1 MDTGRIAGKRAIVT
15 GAGSGIGRAT
25 AIRFAQEGARV
36 GLIDIDQARLDDTVT
51 TITQAGGEGLALVAD
66 VTQED
71 QVAHAVRQAAEAFG
85 GLDVIVSNAGVE
97 LIGRDGRVHEIEKTV
112 WDETIAVN
120 LSGMF
125 LICKYG
131 VAELLKTGGGSVICT
146 ASPTG
151 FVGQGGGITAYSAS
165 KGGVH
170 ALIRVMAHDYAADNI
185 RVNGVVPGFTDT
197 AMTGW
202 VKADPAFEEQLVSG
216 IPLKRAGRAEEVAA
230 MMLFLASDESSYA
243 TGAYFFIDGGMT
255 AV

>member
-1 MDTGRIAGKRAIVT
+1 MGTGRIEGKRAIIT

-25 AIRFAQEGARV
+25 ALRFAREGARV
-36 GLIDIDQARLDDTVT
+36 ALLDIDGPALEETATAIRA
-51 TITQAGGEGLALVAD
+51 AGGDALTFTTD

-71 QVAHAVRQAAEAFG
+71 QVSAAVQGTTDAFG

-97 LIGRDGRVHEIEKTV
+97 LIGQDGRVHELDQTTWRQTLDI
-112 WDETIAVN
+112 N
-120 LSGMF
+120 LTGMF
-125 LICKYG
+125 LVCKHG
-131 VAELLKTGGGSVICT
+131 IRAMLHSGGGSVICT

-197 AMTGW
+197 GMTEW
-202 VKADPAFEEQLVSG
+202 VKRDPAFQAELVNG
-216 IPLKRAGRAEEVAA
+216 IPMKRAGTAEEVAA
-230 MMLFLASDESSYA
+230 MMLFLASDESAYA
-243 TGAYFFIDGGMT
+243 TGAYFFVDGGMT

>member
-1 MDTGRIAGKRAIVT
+1 VGTGRIEGKRAIVT

-36 GLIDIDQARLDDTVT
+36 GLIDIDSAALEESVAV
-51 TITQAGGEGLALVAD
+51 IAKAGGDGLALVAD
-66 VTQED
+66 VTQEE
-71 QVAHAVRQAAEAFG
+71 QVAHAVRRAAEAFG
-85 GLDVIVSNAGVE
+85 GLDVVVSNAGVE
-97 LIGRDGRVHEIEKTV
+97 LIGQDGRVHEIEQAI
-112 WDETIAVN
+112 WDKTIAIN
-120 LSGMF
+120 LTGMF

-131 VAELLKTGGGSVICT
+131 VAELLKASGGSVICT

-202 VKADPAFEEQLVSG
+202 VKQDAAFEEQLVSG
-216 IPLKRAGRAEEVAA
+216 IPLKRAGRPEEVAA
-230 MMLFLASDESSYA
+230 MMLFLASDESAYA